1 MIDTYKF
8 FGPGLKLNLASTN
21 DKRKTN
27 PGSAEGS
34 MIMDEVYLLTNDVPW
49 LTSFNKK
56 LLEND

>member
-1 MIDTYKF
+1 MKRDN
-8 FGPGLKLNLASTN
+8 GTN

-56 LLEND
+56 LLENDWALINGEIEW